1 MGRVVKA
8 CRAALF
14 VCALAGAA
22 PAAAGAQGCAGLG
35 ASVDDAR
42 KLLLRAAN
50 EPAFEA
56 AKKEALRAKNA
67 LDDAAVS
74 SMDCQCKG
82 AYSEFDTAA
91 LRAQRARRRFAEH
104 IHRLPRGG
112 DPSIQQC
119 DRRAE
124 ILRRSAC
131 SLGRFQLNP
140 RSRCT
145 SPSTA

>member
-8 CRAALF
+8 CRGALF
-14 VCALAGAA
+14 VCALAGVA

-91 LRAQRARRRFAEH
+91 LRARRARDADSPNAYIDSLEAAIRAFNSAIGELKSCAAQRAR
-104 IHRLPRGG
+104 
-112 DPSIQQC
+112 
-119 DRRAE
+119 
-124 ILRRSAC
+124 
-131 SLGRFQLNP
+131 
-140 RSRCT
+140 
-145 SPSTA
+145 

>member
-56 AKKEALRAKNA
+56 AKNRALRAKNA

-82 AYSEFDTAA
+82 AYAEFDTAA
-91 LRAQRARRRFAEH
+91 LRARRARNADSPNEYIESLEAAIRAFNSPVGDLKSCAAQRAH
-104 IHRLPRGG
+104 
-112 DPSIQQC
+112 
-119 DRRAE
+119 
-124 ILRRSAC
+124 
-131 SLGRFQLNP
+131 
-140 RSRCT
+140 
-145 SPSTA
+145 

>member
-1 MGRVVKA
+1 MSAGG
-8 CRAALF
+8 AALF
-14 VCALAGAA
+14 VCALGIV
-22 PAAAGAQGCAGLG
+22 PAAAGAQGCANLA

-56 AKKEALRAKNA
+56 AKNRALRAKNA

-91 LRAQRARRRFAEH
+91 LRARRARDADSPNEYIESLEAAIRAFNIAVGELKSCAAQRAR
-104 IHRLPRGG
+104 
-112 DPSIQQC
+112 
-119 DRRAE
+119 
-124 ILRRSAC
+124 
-131 SLGRFQLNP
+131 
-140 RSRCT
+140 
-145 SPSTA
+145 